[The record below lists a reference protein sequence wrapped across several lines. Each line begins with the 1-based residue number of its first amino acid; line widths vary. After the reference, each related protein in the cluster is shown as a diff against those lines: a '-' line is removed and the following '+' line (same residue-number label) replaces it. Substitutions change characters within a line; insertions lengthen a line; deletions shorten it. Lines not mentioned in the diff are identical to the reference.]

1 VSVNTSTATVGV
13 NNATITL
20 TGGGTTRTVG
30 VTLNLNVTSTSSASL
45 TWDPNT
51 ETDLASYRVYQSTTQ
66 GVYGTPVATV
76 PAGTVTYTATGL
88 TIGTTYYF
96 RITAVDSGG
105 NESLPS
111 NEVSK
116 SVF

>member
-1 VSVNTSTATVGV
+1 
-13 NNATITL
+13 
-20 TGGGTTRTVG
+20 
-30 VTLNLNVTSTSSASL
+30 LNLNAASTSSATL

-51 ETDLASYRVYQSTTQ
+51 ETNLASYRVYQSTTP
-66 GVYGTPVATV
+66 GVFGGAVATV
-76 PAGTVTYTATGL
+76 PAGASTYTVTGL
-88 TIGTTYYF
+88 TVGTTYYF
-96 RITAVDSGG
+96 RITAVDSES